1 MQINNNFN
9 RFSAP
14 QFGMALKVNKGAQEY
29 LQKQSMDTLEKLAQA
44 GKDMADFKFWDLEVN
59 EKGFRIKSKRF
70 ANAYINP
77 EINRDRDPN
86 RFKSFTDVTFDTVYD
101 GINGPK
107 GQKYPV
113 YFDLGT
119 NEKAAKVYNEFPKL
133 DYVDKNI
140 ELTKLLETRDVQK
153 AAAEAAKKDAAQ
165 AKNNFISDLFE
176 KFGNKQVEI

>member
-9 RFSAP
+9 RFSSP

-29 LQKQSMDTLEKLAQA
+29 LKKQSMDTLEKLAQA
-44 GKDMADFKFWDLEVN
+44 GKDMADCKFWDLEVN
-59 EKGFRIKSKRF
+59 EKGLRVKSKRY
-70 ANAYINP
+70 ANAYINT

-86 RFKSFTDVTFDTVYD
+86 RFKSFTDVTFNTIYD

-107 GQKYPV
+107 GQNYPI
-113 YFDLGT
+113 YMDLGS
-119 NEKAAKVYNEFPKL
+119 NEKAAKVYNEFQNL

-140 ELTKLLETRDVQK
+140 ALTNLLEARDAQK
-153 AAAEAAKKDAAQ
+153 AAEEAAKKDAAQ

-176 KFGNKQVEI
+176 KFGNKSAEI

>member
-29 LQKQSMDTLEKLAQA
+29 LQKQSMNTLEKLAQA
-44 GKDMADFKFWDLEVN
+44 GKDMADCKFWDLEVN
-59 EKGFRIKSKRF
+59 EKGLRVKSKRY

-86 RFKSFTDVTFDTVYD
+86 RFKSFTDVTFNTIYD
-101 GINGPK
+101 GINGPT
-107 GQKYPV
+107 GQKYPL
-113 YFDLGT
+113 YLDLAS

-133 DYVDKNI
+133 DYVDRNI
-140 ELTKLLETRDVQK
+140 ELTNLLEARDAQK
-153 AAAEAAKKDAAQ
+153 AAEEAAKKDAAQ

-176 KFGNKQVEI
+176 KFGNKSAEI